1 MLRQLPRRTGATL
14 VLAKTSQGVA
24 RDVRRAH
31 LVVMLENADPS
42 RNKIP
47 VIILT
52 GFLGSG
58 KTTLLNRI
66 LTAQHGRRVA
76 VIINEFGEVGIDH
89 HLLLASD
96 QHVVQ
101 MNNGC
106 VCCTVRGDLV
116 RSFFELLDHRDQ
128 FDIVVIETTGLA
140 EPAPVAQSIYVDE
153 RIRKEF
159 ALAGVVTVVD
169 AKYIAKRLE
178 ESAEACE
185 QIAFADLIVLNK
197 TDLSTPE
204 QLDETERQIRLLN
217 KLAKIER
224 ARQSE
229 VELSRLFEM
238 GDIDFAHK
246 LEDHHFCSNAPQ
258 ENHQHHHHH
267 GHHHHNHLQN
277 IETVCIE
284 QPGELDGWKVSVWF
298 RSVVAEFGDRL
309 LRMKAILNLKG
320 DNDQFLLQGVHWDFE
335 GRPGRPWQKDEKRLN
350 RIVFIGRNLEG
361 EKLARGFENCVYI
374 EGSRDAATES
384 DPFGRYIE
392 ISPYTLE
399 QIRHWMRQNFGFSK
413 DIAIVIKEV
422 PCIKDGC
429 PPIETS
435 ILALEKSAPP
445 RAFKVQKPI
454 NEITFDHIYYLIEN
468 PMPCC

>member
-1 MLRQLPRRTGATL
+1 M
-14 VLAKTSQGVA
+14 TSDGTKSTSKA
-24 RDVRRAH
+24 
-31 LVVMLENADPS
+31 S
-42 RNKIP
+42 

-66 LTAQHGRRVA
+66 LTAEHGRRIA
-76 VIINEFGEVGIDH
+76 VIVNEFGEVGIDH

-96 QHVVQ
+96 QEVVQ

-116 RSFFELLDHRDQ
+116 RSFFQLVEHRDK
-128 FDIVVIETTGLA
+128 FDTVVIETTGLA
-140 EPAPVAQSIYVDE
+140 EPAPVAQSIYADE
-153 RIRKEF
+153 RIRSQF
-159 ALAGVVTVVD
+159 TLAGVVTVVD
-169 AKYIAKRLE
+169 AKYIAVRLE

-204 QLDETERQIRLLN
+204 QLDETEQQIGRLN
-217 KLAKIER
+217 KIAKIHR
-224 ARQSE
+224 TKHSE
-229 VELSRLFEM
+229 IDLSAIFDI
-238 GDIDFAHK
+238 GSIDFSLK
-246 LEDHHFCSNAPQ
+246 LEGHDEDHD
-258 ENHQHHHHH
+258 HHHH

-277 IETVCIE
+277 IDTVCVE
-284 QPGELDGWKVSVWF
+284 RPGDLDGLKVSIWF
-298 RSVVAEFGDRL
+298 RSVITEFGDKI
-309 LRMKAILNLKG
+309 LRMKGVLNLKS
-320 DNDQFLLQGVHWDFE
+320 DPDQFLLQGVHWDFE
-335 GRPGRPWQKDEKRLN
+335 GRPGRAWGAGEERINRL
-350 RIVFIGRNLEG
+350 VFIGRTLDSKRLTE
-361 EKLARGFENCVYI
+361 GFEQCFFTA
-374 EGSRDAATES
+374 GSRDPATDA

-399 QIRHWMRQNFGFSK
+399 QIRYWMRQNFNFPK
-413 DIAIVIKEV
+413 EVPIVIKEV
-422 PCIKDGC
+422 PCVKDRC

-435 ILALEKSAPP
+435 IMAMVKNAPP

-454 NEITFDHIYYLIEN
+454 NEITFDHIYDLIEN